1 MTLPEIKKYIL
12 TDEETAALVAAVFS
26 VLATLIEPDEEEDP
40 IEKVKAAN
48 ATAVLLNG
56 LTKVKMLQRELKNG
70 IKEFNEREEN
80 KNA

>member
-1 MTLPEIKKYIL
+1 MTLQEIEKYIL

>member
-48 ATAVLLNG
+48 AVAELLTG
-56 LTKVKMLQRELKNG
+56 LNKIKGLQRELKNG